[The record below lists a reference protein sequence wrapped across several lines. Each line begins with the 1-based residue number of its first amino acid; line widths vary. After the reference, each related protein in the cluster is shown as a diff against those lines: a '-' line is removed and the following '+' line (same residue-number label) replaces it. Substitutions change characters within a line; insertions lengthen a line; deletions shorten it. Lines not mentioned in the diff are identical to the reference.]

1 MQLNKSATP
10 PTGLSRLLFRI
21 PIHLYRMKLGFLLG
35 GRFMLINHVG
45 RVSGK
50 PRQVVV
56 EVVNHDAVEGGYVAA
71 SGFGRDAA
79 WYRNLRQ
86 TPDTTI
92 QVGRRTIPVTAT
104 FLSSEEGAGLMARYG
119 QRHPRA
125 AKALSRLMG
134 FSVDGSEADFRA
146 VGERVPF
153 VRFIPR
159 ARPEDQRRSPS
170 SDR

>member
-1 MQLNKSATP
+1 MLPIEGAQP
-10 PTGLSRLLFRI
+10 PTGLSRTLFRL
-21 PIHLYRMKLGFLLG
+21 PIQLYRMKLGFLLG
-35 GRFMLINHVG
+35 RRFMLIHHVG

-50 PRQVVV
+50 RRQVVV
-56 EVVNHDAVEGGYVAA
+56 EVVNHDAVDGGYVAA
-71 SGFGRDAA
+71 SGFGPGAA

-104 FLSSEEGAGLMARYG
+104 FPSSQEGAELMAGYG
-119 QRHPRA
+119 ERHRRT

-134 FSVDGSEADFRA
+134 YSVDGSDADFRA

-153 VRFIPR
+153 VRFVPR
-159 ARPEDQRRSPS
+159 ARS
-170 SDR
+170 